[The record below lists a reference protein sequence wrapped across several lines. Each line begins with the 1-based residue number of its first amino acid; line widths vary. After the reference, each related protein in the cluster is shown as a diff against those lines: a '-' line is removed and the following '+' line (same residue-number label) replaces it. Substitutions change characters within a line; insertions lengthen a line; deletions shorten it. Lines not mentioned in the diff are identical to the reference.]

1 MSSGVDLRLDTTN
14 KHKLKT
20 LSERFRINPEVAI
33 SQKDC
38 YHFGL
43 IHKKMNKYLFK
54 KIEQTKGGAY
64 FENLILIANEVCK
77 SKPSEMFEEF
87 TELEPSEIAK
97 VLGWNDKKETLKYIK
112 DSIKDEEFAHALLQ
126 HDMTGFLAECR
137 MPECSNFRFTEG
149 KEKPTSWSV
158 HGGICTIFYVY
169 AESIGELV
177 EKLKE
182 ESEKLFLKQLEDFK
196 LEQSTSKAE

>member
-1 MSSGVDLRLDTTN
+1 
-14 KHKLKT
+14 
-20 LSERFRINPEVAI
+20 
-33 SQKDC
+33 
-38 YHFGL
+38 
-43 IHKKMNKYLFK
+43 MNKYLFK

-87 TELEPSEIAK
+87 TELEPIEIAK
-97 VLGWNDKKETLKYIK
+97 VLGWNDKKETLKFIK
-112 DSIKDEEFAHALLQ
+112 DSIKDEEFAHTLLQ
-126 HDMTGFLAECR
+126 QDMTGFLAECR

-177 EKLKE
+177 EKLEEKAEELYIESYEKE
-182 ESEKLFLKQLEDFK
+182 KSKL
-196 LEQSTSKAE
+196 STSQAE

>member
-1 MSSGVDLRLDTTN
+1 
-14 KHKLKT
+14 
-20 LSERFRINPEVAI
+20 
-33 SQKDC
+33 
-38 YHFGL
+38 
-43 IHKKMNKYLFK
+43 MNKYLLK
-54 KIEQTKGGAY
+54 KIEQIKGGAY

-87 TELEPSEIAK
+87 TELEPIEIAK
-97 VLGWNDKKETLKYIK
+97 VLGWNDKKETLKFIK
-112 DSIKDEEFAHALLQ
+112 NSIKDEEFANTLLQ
-126 HDMTGFLAECR
+126 YDMTGFLAECR

-149 KEKPTSWSV
+149 KDKPTSWSV

-196 LEQSTSKAE
+196 LEQSTSKSEC

>member
-1 MSSGVDLRLDTTN
+1 
-14 KHKLKT
+14 
-20 LSERFRINPEVAI
+20 
-33 SQKDC
+33 
-38 YHFGL
+38 
-43 IHKKMNKYLFK
+43 MNKYLFK

-87 TELEPSEIAK
+87 TELEPIEIAK
-97 VLGWNDKKETLKYIK
+97 VLGWNDKKETLKFIK
-112 DSIKDEEFAHALLQ
+112 DSIKDEEFAHTLLQ

>member
-1 MSSGVDLRLDTTN
+1 
-14 KHKLKT
+14 
-20 LSERFRINPEVAI
+20 
-33 SQKDC
+33 
-38 YHFGL
+38 
-43 IHKKMNKYLFK
+43 MNKYLFK

-87 TELEPSEIAK
+87 TELEPIEIAK
-97 VLGWNDKKETLKYIK
+97 VLGWNDKKETLKFIK
-112 DSIKDEEFAHALLQ
+112 DSIKDEEFAHTLLQ

-137 MPECSNFRFTEG
+137 MPECSNFKFTEG

-182 ESEKLFLKQLEDFK
+182 ESEKLFLKQLEDFQ